1 MDIKYVFTH
10 EILLQMKIDGIILNY
25 IILLAKICNNNEIY
39 YKISVYI

>member
-1 MDIKYVFTH
+1 MDIKYIFTH

-25 IILLAKICNNNEIY
+25 IILLGKSNNNEIY